1 MRRRVQ
7 LLVGSRNSRS
17 VRLPLRDTLAVRTAR
32 DGLMRLRAAA
42 ATFLLVTGAGG
53 RAQTKTVAE
62 RLGYPPDA
70 KFRETL

>member
-1 MRRRVQ
+1 
-7 LLVGSRNSRS
+7 
-17 VRLPLRDTLAVRTAR
+17 
-32 DGLMRLRAAA
+32 MRLRAAA